1 MEQICEVNIFIY
13 PCPEER
19 GALISSLQRKFS
31 NKENCIIDNIE
42 ADIEIVDD
50 EPDFVGV
57 NISLT
62 NECEFVAGSPSSRY
76 EPGEPAYIEGLL
88 TKEDFENWINKQF
101 KYLDYDVDYSIP
113 SEEYMMEEYD
123 KEKESEYWY
132 AEY

>member
-1 MEQICEVNIFIY
+1 MEQICEVNIFVY
-13 PCPEER
+13 PYPEER
-19 GALISSLQRKFS
+19 GMLISSFQKQFS
-31 NKENCIIDNIE
+31 DKKNCIIDDIKAN
-42 ADIEIVDD
+42 IEIVDD

-57 NISLT
+57 NILLT

-88 TKEDFENWINKQF
+88 TKEDFERWVNKQF

-123 KEKESEYWY
+123 KERENRYCYEEY
-132 AEY
+132 